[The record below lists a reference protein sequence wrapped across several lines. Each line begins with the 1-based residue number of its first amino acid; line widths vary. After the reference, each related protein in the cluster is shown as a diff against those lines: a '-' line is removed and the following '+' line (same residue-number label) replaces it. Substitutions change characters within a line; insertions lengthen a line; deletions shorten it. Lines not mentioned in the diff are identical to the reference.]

1 MIKPKIPPVLHHKES
16 IWCPHCGEEFGIE
29 SKVEYERQ
37 YGIDYCY
44 KEMLRQFNKLLD
56 KVARSPFQYFKPT
69 WDRETREYDGGIETR
84 EEWQALQSQLE
95 KA

>member
-1 MIKPKIPPVLHHKES
+1 MNRPKIPPVLHHSES

-44 KEMLRQFNKLLD
+44 KEMLRQFISLLTD
-56 KVARSPFQYFKPT
+56 ALEDEAYHNHRIGRV
-69 WDRETREYDGGIETR
+69 WEIIET
-84 EEWQALQSQLE
+84 LQLE
-95 KA
+95 EA